1 MAYGCVSTAL
11 LVLVS
16 FGTVVDARHCPR
28 QRSSTRHVLADLT
41 HACNFTR
48 LHLKMTDTL
57 PHAASAD
64 KRARTASSD
73 RGSGRLGRRSALGA
87 LGVLGAALMAPQRAE
102 AGFGPGVSTTISP
115 PPVESLNLDQFLN
128 LSERKRLQRAQLPA
142 ILRDDAARA
151 ARIVRIR
158 QDGGD
163 APPVSAMRALD
174 AAPASKPAPPKPAKE
189 PSAKRPRKT
198 PSEQRKAFSFVRKKK
213 QKEVAASEEEKRLAL
228 EKQLKARQD
237 TLDALEAQ
245 PAWVRVLT
253 ETC

>member
-1 MAYGCVSTAL
+1 MLWHMGVCPPRFWCWCLSVQLSTP
-11 LVLVS
+11 
-16 FGTVVDARHCPR
+16 GTAR

-73 RGSGRLGRRSALGA
+73 RDSGRLGRRSALGA

-128 LSERKRLQRAQLPA
+128 LSERKRLQRA
-142 ILRDDAARA
+142 RA
-151 ARIVRIR
+151 GRNQV
-158 QDGGD
+158 
-163 APPVSAMRALD
+163 
-174 AAPASKPAPPKPAKE
+174 
-189 PSAKRPRKT
+189 KRLLGELEMT
-198 PSEQRKAFSFVRKKK
+198 PSEMRTLQQELEEQVSLLSVLLSSLHKKRHRFRG
-213 QKEVAASEEEKRLAL
+213 EERG
-228 EKQLKARQD
+228 R
-237 TLDALEAQ
+237 
-245 PAWVRVLT
+245 
-253 ETC
+253 